1 MKKAH
6 PALNLLVYAA
16 LAGCGGP
23 SPSLQVA
30 DPAYVPPPVAPAF
43 PMGRGPTV
51 LVDEAHFNFHTA
63 GERYRAFAEL
73 LRSDGYV
80 VKPSNRKFTREAL
93 GGARLLVIA
102 NALAERNGSGNW
114 TLPTPSAFS
123 DEEIAAVKQ
132 WVEGGGSLLL
142 IADHMPFPGAAE
154 KLAAAFDVTLN
165 NGFAVTPDPARMG
178 DPFVFRRADGSLAD
192 DTVTQGSAG
201 GSVDSVVTF
210 TGSAFRAGP
219 SAKPLL
225 VLGPGTV
232 SLMPDTAWRFQAATP
247 RLPVDGWY
255 QGAAIPVGKGR
266 VAVFGEAAMF
276 TAQVAP
282 NGERFGMNAPAASGN
297 APFLLNVVHWLTA
310 VD

>member
-1 MKKAH
+1 
-6 PALNLLVYAA
+6 
-16 LAGCGGP
+16 
-23 SPSLQVA
+23 
-30 DPAYVPPPVAPAF
+30 
-43 PMGRGPTV
+43 
-51 LVDEAHFNFHTA
+51 
-63 GERYRAFAEL
+63 
-73 LRSDGYV
+73 
-80 VKPSNRKFTREAL
+80 
-93 GGARLLVIA
+93 
-102 NALAERNGSGNW
+102 NW
-114 TLPTPSAFS
+114 TLPTPSAFT
-123 DEEIAAVKQ
+123 DEEIAAVKE

-165 NGFAVTPDPARMG
+165 NGFAVTPDPAGMA

-192 DTVTQGSAG
+192 DPIAQGRAG
-201 GSVDSVVTF
+201 ASVDSVATF

-219 SAKPLL
+219 NAKPLL
-225 VLGPGTV
+225 VLGPDTI
-232 SLMPDTAWRFQAATP
+232 SLMPDTAWQFQAATP
-247 RLPVDGWY
+247 RLPVGGWY
-255 QGAAIPVGKGR
+255 QGAAIPVGQGR